1 MFADV
6 GAGYGYYR
14 PHIQM
19 FDPAWREDDTVGSR
33 GKHPMAVIKR
43 LASHTQLCPSQFSV
57 QTRKLTM
64 QGGIATEDSWLVAL
78 HLHCYACEMLLV
90 IMNGTR
96 QLIFPSGSL
105 CDSRKICAIKRTLA
119 QQCL

>member
-1 MFADV
+1 MRLELTLNITMNGVLTAASSSDLLDV

-43 LASHTQLCPSQFSV
+43 SAPQH
-57 QTRKLTM
+57 
-64 QGGIATEDSWLVAL
+64 ITEAR
-78 HLHCYACEMLLV
+78 H
-90 IMNGTR
+90 R
-96 QLIFPSGSL
+96 
-105 CDSRKICAIKRTLA
+105 
-119 QQCL
+119 CLFCIYLGWQA